1 MALNAG
7 SARTGTATAG
17 TDSIQ
22 ELTVEEL
29 RAKVGT
35 GMTIEDPEEHML
47 LSMGPQ
53 HPSTHG
59 VLRLLLELDGETI
72 VNCAADIGFLHTG
85 IEKNMESKTFTK
97 ALVMTDRMDYLSPM
111 SNNLGYIL
119 AVEKLLGVEATPR
132 AQAIRVVLAEL
143 ARVASH
149 LVWLGT
155 HALDL
160 AAMSVFLYCFRER
173 EYILDLFEM
182 CSGQRMMVSYFR
194 PGGLWRDVPEEF
206 EPAVRQFL
214 DFFPAKIA
222 DYEALLENNPIFLRR
237 AKGVGAVSAEDAI
250 SWGLT
255 GASLR
260 ATGVNWDIRKTQ
272 PYSGYE
278 QYDFEVPLATE
289 GDVYA
294 RYKVRM
300 QEMRQSLRIIE
311 QVLNNMP
318 DGPVNIDNRK
328 IVPPPRAELGRS
340 MEAVIHHFKLWT
352 EGFNAPT
359 GYVYQSVESPRGE
372 FACYLR
378 GNGTPKPARVHFRAP
393 SYVNLASLPN
403 MAKDVFVADLVAI
416 IGSIDIVLGEIDR

>member
-1 MALNAG
+1 MTISAG
-7 SARTGTATAG
+7 SDT
-17 TDSIQ
+17 IQ

-35 GMTIEDPEEHML
+35 GMQIDDPEEHML

-72 VNCAADIGFLHTG
+72 VNLAPDIGFLHTG
-85 IEKNMESKTFTK
+85 IEKTMESKRYTQG
-97 ALVMTDRMDYLSPM
+97 LVMTDRMDYLSPM

-132 AQAIRVVLAEL
+132 AQAIRVMLAEL
-143 ARVASH
+143 ARIASH

-155 HALDL
+155 HAIDL

-182 CSGQRMMVSYFR
+182 VSGQRMMVSYFR
-194 PGGLWRDVPEEF
+194 PGGLWRDLPDGFV
-206 EPAVRQFL
+206 PAVRQFL
-214 DFFPAKIA
+214 DFFPARIA
-222 DYEALLENNPIFLRR
+222 DYEALLKNNPIWLKRT
-237 AKGVGAVSAEDAI
+237 KGVGILSAEDGVA
-250 SWGLT
+250 WGVT
-255 GASLR
+255 GPSLR
-260 ATGVNWDIRKTQ
+260 ASGVNLDLRKTQ

-278 QYDFEVPLATE
+278 QYEFDVPTATD

-294 RYKVRM
+294 RYRCRI
-300 QEMRQSLRIIE
+300 EEFWQSLRIVE
-311 QVLNNMP
+311 QALDRLP
-318 DGPVNIDNRK
+318 AGPINIDDRK
-328 IVPPPRAELGRS
+328 IVPPPRSELGQS
-340 MEAVIHHFKLWT
+340 MEAVIHFFKLWT
-352 EGFNAPT
+352 EGFSPPV
-359 GYVYQSVESPRGE
+359 GYVYQAVESPRGM

-378 GNGTPKPARVHFRAP
+378 SDGSSKPARAHFRAP
-393 SYVNLASLPN
+393 SFVNLASLPAL
-403 MAKDVFVADLVAI
+403 AKGLFVADLVAI

>member
-1 MALNAG
+1 MTLATG
-7 SARTGTATAG
+7 SDTIKEI
-17 TDSIQ
+17 S
-22 ELTVEEL
+22 VEEL
-29 RAKVGT
+29 RAKLGT
-35 GMTIEDPEEHML
+35 GMPIDDEENML

-59 VLRLLLELDGETI
+59 VLRLLLELDGETV
-72 VNCAADIGFLHTG
+72 VNCAPDIGFLHTG
-85 IEKNMESKTFTK
+85 IEKTMESKTYTK

-132 AQAIRVVLAEL
+132 AQAIRVILTEL

-155 HALDL
+155 ASLDL

-194 PGGLWRDVPEEF
+194 PGGLWRDIPEEF
-206 EPAVRQFL
+206 IPAVEQFL
-214 DFFPAKIA
+214 DFFPAKMA
-222 DYEALLENNPIFLRR
+222 DYEALLKTNPIFLKRT
-237 AKGVGAVSAEDAI
+237 KGVGVISAEDAVA
-250 SWGLT
+250 WGLT
-255 GASLR
+255 GGSLR
-260 ATGVNWDIRKTQ
+260 GSGVQWDIRKAQ

-278 QYDFEVPLATE
+278 QYDFDVPIRTD

-294 RYKVRM
+294 RYEVRT
-300 QEMRQSLRIIE
+300 QEMKESLRIIRQALDKLPE
-311 QVLNNMP
+311 
-318 DGPVNIDNRK
+318 GPVNIDDRK
-328 IVPPPRAELGRS
+328 IVPPPRSELGSS

-352 EGFNAPT
+352 EGFSAPE
-359 GYVYQSVESPRGE
+359 GFVYQSVESPRGE
-372 FACYLR
+372 FGCYIR
-378 GNGTPKPARVHFRAP
+378 GDGSSKPARVHFRGP

-403 MAKDVFVADLVAI
+403 MVKDSFVADVVSV
-416 IGSIDIVLGEIDR
+416 IGSLDIVLGEIDR

>member
-1 MALNAG
+1 MTPGN
-7 SARTGTATAG
+7 
-17 TDSIQ
+17 DSVQ
-22 ELTVEEL
+22 EWTVEEL
-29 RAKVGT
+29 RAKFGT
-35 GMTIEDPEEHML
+35 GMQIDNEENLL

-59 VLRLLLELDGETI
+59 VLRLLVELNGETI
-72 VNCAADIGFLHTG
+72 VNAAPDIGFLHTG

-111 SNNLGYIL
+111 SNNLGYVL

-132 AQAIRVVLAEL
+132 AQAIRVILTEL
-143 ARVASH
+143 ARISSH

-155 HALDL
+155 GALDL

-173 EYILDLFEM
+173 EYLLDIFEM
-182 CSGQRMMVSYFR
+182 VSGQRMMSSYFR

-222 DYEALLENNPIFLRR
+222 DYEAMLKNNPIWLART
-237 AKGVGAVSAEDAI
+237 KDVGVVSAEDAI
-250 SWGLT
+250 SYGLT
-255 GASLR
+255 GACLR
-260 ATGVNWDIRKTQ
+260 GSGVDWDIRKAT

-278 QYDFEVPLATE
+278 NYDFDVPLRTE

-294 RYKVRM
+294 RYRCRM
-300 QEMRQSLRIIE
+300 EEFHQSLRIIE
-311 QVLNNMP
+311 QALDRLP
-318 DGPVNIDNRK
+318 DGPVNIDDRK
-328 IVPPPRAELGRS
+328 IVPPPRSELGQS

-352 EGFNAPT
+352 EGFNAPK
-359 GYVYQSVESPRGE
+359 GYVYQAIESPRGE

-378 GNGTPKPARVHFRAP
+378 GDGGPKPARVHFRTP
-393 SYVNLASLPN
+393 SYVNLASIAPLSKN
-403 MAKDVFVADLVAI
+403 SFVADLVAV
-416 IGSIDIVLGEIDR
+416 IGSVDIVLGEIDR

>member
-1 MALNAG
+1 MTIPSG
-7 SARTGTATAG
+7 SDT
-17 TDSIQ
+17 IQ

-35 GMTIEDPEEHML
+35 GMAIEDAEEHML

-59 VLRLLLELDGETI
+59 VLRLLVELDGENI
-72 VNCAADIGFLHTG
+72 VNLAPDIGFLHTG
-85 IEKNMESKTFTK
+85 VEKSMESKTYTK
-97 ALVMTDRMDYLSPM
+97 ALVMTDRLDYLSPM

-132 AQAIRVVLAEL
+132 AQVIRVILTEL

-182 CSGQRMMVSYFR
+182 VAGQRMMVSYFR

-222 DYEALLENNPIFLRR
+222 DYEALLKNNPIWLDRT
-237 AKGVGAVSAEDAI
+237 KEIGVVTAEQAMD
-250 SWGLT
+250 WGMT
-255 GASLR
+255 GPCLR
-260 ATGVNWDIRKTQ
+260 ASGVNWDIRKTQ

-278 QYDFEVPLATE
+278 TYEFDVPVATD

-294 RYKVRM
+294 RYRCRI
-300 QEMRQSLRIIE
+300 QEMWESLGIIRQAMDKL
-311 QVLNNMP
+311 P
-318 DGPVNIDNRK
+318 DGPVNIDDRK
-328 IVPPPRAELGRS
+328 VVPPPRSELGHS

-352 EGFNAPT
+352 EGFSAPE

-378 GNGTPKPARVHFRAP
+378 GDGGPKPARVHFRTP
-393 SYVNLASLPN
+393 SYVHVASLPI
-403 MAKDVFVADLVAI
+403 MSKGVFVADLVSI

>member
-1 MALNAG
+1 MQLPSG
-7 SARTGTATAG
+7 GDT
-17 TDSIQ
+17 IQ

-35 GMTIEDPEEHML
+35 GMEIEDAEEHLL

-59 VLRLLLELDGETI
+59 VLRLLLELDGENV
-72 VNCAADIGFLHTG
+72 VNMAPDIGFLHTG
-85 IEKNMESKTFTK
+85 VEKNMEAKTYTK
-97 ALVMTDRMDYLSPM
+97 ALVMTDRLDYLSPM

-132 AQAIRVVLAEL
+132 AQAIRVILTEL
-143 ARVASH
+143 ARVSSH

-194 PGGLWRDVPEEF
+194 PGGLWRDIPEEF
-206 EPAVRQFL
+206 EPAVREFL
-214 DFFPAKIA
+214 NFMPARIA
-222 DYEALLENNPIFLRR
+222 DYEALTKRNPIWLART
-237 AKGVGAVSAEDAI
+237 KDIGVVDAATAVA
-250 SWGLT
+250 WGMT
-255 GASLR
+255 GPSLR
-260 ATGVNWDIRKTQ
+260 GSGVNWDIRKAQ
-272 PYSGYE
+272 PYCGYE
-278 QYDFEVPLATE
+278 DYDFDVPVATE

-294 RYKVRM
+294 RYLCRM
-300 QEMRQSLRIIE
+300 EEMKQSLRIIE
-311 QVLNNMP
+311 QALNKLP
-318 DGPVNIDNRK
+318 KGPVNIDDRK

-352 EGFNAPT
+352 EGFSAPT

-378 GNGTPKPARVHFRAP
+378 GDGGPKPARCHFRTP
-393 SYVNLASLPN
+393 SYVHLASLPH
-403 MAKDVFVADLVAI
+403 MSKGRFVADVVSI
-416 IGSIDIVLGEIDR
+416 IGSVDIVLGEIDR